1 LKWLSPILLL
11 NKKMLILADM
21 RKTENMNGLAG
32 QLFSGPIPA
41 VDLLPMEKY
50 NSTESPKA
58 TNVTANHKVDNESIR
73 ASTIMPQS
81 RESVDCVPS
90 HMRPLTNYSLLDQT
104 LDNGSSPASNDSC
117 TTEIM
122 NNSLVSNGAI
132 TDIPNGCHKSMSSG
146 QNETPG
152 SHNSGEFTQYFQEG
166 YCKISELDDC
176 RELTEAVTDADS
188 SSSHCEREKPE
199 EDGDNDDMLGGVF
212 AFSEEGNTLKSGEI
226 SLLDLIICKY
236 FVFVLIS
243 VPSLCQVELTILG

>member
-1 LKWLSPILLL
+1 
-11 NKKMLILADM
+11 M
-21 RKTENMNGLAG
+21 RKTENMNGLGG

-41 VDLLPMEKY
+41 VDLLPMEKC
-50 NSTESPKA
+50 NSLESPKA
-58 TNVTANHKVDNESIR
+58 TNLTAGSIR

-81 RESVDCVPS
+81 RENVDCVPS
-90 HMRPLTNYSLLDQT
+90 HMRPLTNYSILDQP
-104 LDNGSSPASNDSC
+104 LDNGSSPASNGSC
-117 TTEIM
+117 GTEIT
-122 NNSLVSNGAI
+122 NNSSVSNG
-132 TDIPNGCHKSMSSG
+132 TMSDIPNGCHKSVSSG

-212 AFSEEGNTLKSGEI
+212 AFSEEGNNIRLA
-226 SLLDLIICKY
+226 
-236 FVFVLIS
+236 
-243 VPSLCQVELTILG
+243 